1 MKDFLSVIVQS
12 IMAFLGSLG
21 FSLIFNV
28 KRRHVVIASLGGMF
42 TWMAYFV
49 CKNMGNNILL
59 STVIASAFAAAY
71 SMVTA
76 VRKKAPANQFLI
88 IALIPLIPGAP
99 LFYTMISTV
108 QSEWQQS
115 SHYGQELI
123 QFVLGLAIGIS
134 LVWGIEKVIVNWRRK
149 RVSHSSH

>member
-1 MKDFLSVIVQS
+1 MEGSLKVMIQFV
-12 IMAFLGSLG
+12 MAFLGSLG

-28 KRRHVVIASLGGMF
+28 KKKHMVVASLGGMF
-42 TWMAYFV
+42 AWIVYFV
-49 CKNMGNNILL
+49 CKNVGNSILL

-71 SMVTA
+71 AMVTA
-76 VRKKAPANQFLI
+76 VKKKAPANQFLI

-99 LFYTMISTV
+99 LYYTLISTV
-108 QSEWQQS
+108 QSEWEQS
-115 SHYGQELI
+115 SRYGQEMV

-149 RVSHSSH
+149 RAGHPLR